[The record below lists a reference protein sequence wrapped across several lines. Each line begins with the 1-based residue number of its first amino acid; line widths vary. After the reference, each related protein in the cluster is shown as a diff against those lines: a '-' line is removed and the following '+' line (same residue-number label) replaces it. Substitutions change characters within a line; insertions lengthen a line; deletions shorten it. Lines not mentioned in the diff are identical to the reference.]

1 MARERLL
8 VADIVERIAPLFG
21 LLILTVALS
30 MLSKDFFTA
39 VNLSSLARQMA
50 AVAVAAI
57 GMTFVIIT
65 AGIDLSVG
73 SMMAFGGICASKLIV
88 ALMDGIEESAEPTLS
103 VIWLEPVIVF
113 AGSVAAVLAGALCGL
128 VNGLLITALRLPP
141 FIVTLG
147 MLGIVR
153 GVTLCATQGLPVVNL
168 PESFGLLAEATLL
181 GVPSL
186 AVVVFGVA
194 LLAGIVL
201 SRTRLGRYLYVIGSN
216 EEAARLSGV
225 RVVRCKIIAYGVC
238 GALAG
243 LGGLILA
250 SRLSTGQPTAASGYE
265 LDVIAAVV
273 TGGGS
278 LMGGEGT
285 VLGTIVGAFIM
296 GVLRNGC
303 TLLDISDFV
312 QMIVIGAVII
322 LTVAIDKFRRWR
334 ETV

>member
-39 VNLSSLARQMA
+39 VNLSSLARQTA

-225 RVVRCKIIAYGVC
+225 RVVRCKIIAYSVC

-273 TGGGS
+273 IGGGS